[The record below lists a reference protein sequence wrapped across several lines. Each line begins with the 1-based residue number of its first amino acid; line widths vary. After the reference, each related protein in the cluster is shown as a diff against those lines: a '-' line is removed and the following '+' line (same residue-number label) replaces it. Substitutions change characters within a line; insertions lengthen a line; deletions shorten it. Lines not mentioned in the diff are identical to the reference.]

1 MLMSQ
6 LEKIIKEYLMNKKL
20 KSLVIPFI
28 FFVIAIASLIYLEVN
43 IEITTTV
50 ILISLVTFILEYS
63 TGSLFS
69 KVLSIFEGNNW
80 KTSQRKLVKENKLQ
94 PDTKIR
100 ISFAYLFRIKIDNH
114 YFLIQNNRTKK
125 YQPVGGAYKFS
136 EKEKYYL
143 SNTFSLEDDDRIPV
157 GELTKLDYR
166 LFVKNKDLRNFF
178 KRFNKTTQR
187 ENIENLSREFIE
199 EIFNSGILNLN
210 DFGTLT
216 YKYCGRH
223 ITQIED
229 TVFWPFEILLADI
242 IEVRLTAEQENL
254 FKGLMEK
261 KSEKYIFATSKDI
274 KHLGVKIGTH
284 ELGDSIA
291 NHTHKILTEKSDD
304 LVYRNKY
311 KNTISIIL

>member
-1 MLMSQ
+1 
-6 LEKIIKEYLMNKKL
+6 MNKKL
-20 KSLVIPFI
+20 KTLVIPFI
-28 FFVIAIASLIYLEVN
+28 FVVIAIVILIYLEVN
-43 IEITTTV
+43 SEITMTV

-69 KVLSIFEGNNW
+69 KILSLFEGNNW
-80 KTSQRKLVKENKLQ
+80 KTSQRKLVKEGKLQ
-94 PDTKIR
+94 PDTKVR
-100 ISFAYLFRIKIDNH
+100 ISFAYLFRIKIDNY
-114 YFLIQNNRTKK
+114 YFLIQNNRSKK

-136 EKEKYYL
+136 EKERDYL
-143 SNTFSLEDDDRIPV
+143 SDTFSLEDDDRIPV
-157 GELTKLDYR
+157 DEITKLDYR

-187 ENIENLSREFIE
+187 ENIEDLSREFIE
-199 EIFNSGILNLN
+199 EIFNSSVLNQS

-242 IEVRLTAEQENL
+242 IEIRLTAKQETL
-254 FKGLMEK
+254 FRDLMK
-261 KSEKYIFATSKDI
+261 KECEKYIFATSKDI

-284 ELGDSIA
+284 QLRDSIA
-291 NHTHKILTEKSDD
+291 NHTHKILTEKSDV
-304 LVYRNKY
+304 LVDKNKY
-311 KNTISIIL
+311 KKTISIHL